1 MAQPPTDSDDL
12 EARLAGLHVASF
24 GWACSCCAWNEADAE
39 DVLQDVYLK
48 VISGKASFDGR
59 SGFRTW
65 LFGVIRYTALER
77 RRRVRSLD
85 AFRERLATEVAA
97 EAETGVPPEDGTE
110 EEDRARALR
119 SALRS
124 LAARQREV
132 VHLVFYEGMTIGEAA
147 EVMAI
152 SIGSARVHYDRAKK
166 RLRALLLEEAMGGGA
181 R

>member
-1 MAQPPTDSDDL
+1 MAQPPPDSDDL

-39 DVLQDVYLK
+39 DVLQDAYLK

-59 SGFRTW
+59 SSFRSW

-77 RRRVRSLD
+77 SRRVRSRE
-85 AFRERLATEVAA
+85 AFQERLATEAA
-97 EAETGVPPEDGTE
+97 VDAETGGPPEDNSE
-110 EEDRARALR
+110 SDERARALR

-124 LAARQREV
+124 LADRQREV

-147 EVMAI
+147 EVMQI

-166 RLRALLLEEAMGGGA
+166 RLRAQLLEEAMGGGA

>member
-1 MAQPPTDSDDL
+1 MAQPPPDSDDL
-12 EARLAGLHVASF
+12 EARLAELHVAGF

-39 DVLQDVYLK
+39 DVLQDAYLK

-77 RRRVRSLD
+77 SRRARTMSE
-85 AFRERLATEVAA
+85 FRERLATEVAA
-97 EAETGVPPEDGTE
+97 EAEAGVPPEDDGESDERT
-110 EEDRARALR
+110 RLLQA
-119 SALRS
+119 ALRS
-124 LAARQREV
+124 LADRQREV

-152 SIGSARVHYDRAKK
+152 SIGSARVHYHRAKK
-166 RLRALLLEEAMGGGA
+166 RLRAMLPREAMGGGA

>member
-1 MAQPPTDSDDL
+1 MAQPPPDSDDL

-24 GWACSCCAWNEADAE
+24 GWACSCCGWNEADAE
-39 DVLQDVYLK
+39 DVLQEAYLK
-48 VISGKASFDGR
+48 VISGKASFDER

-85 AFRERLATEVAA
+85 AFRKRLTTEVAVEA
-97 EAETGVPPEDGTE
+97 EAGVPPEDDME
-110 EEDRARALR
+110 SDERARALQA
-119 SALRS
+119 ALRS

-147 EVMAI
+147 EVMTI
-152 SIGSARVHYDRAKK
+152 SIGSARVHYARAKK
-166 RLRALLLEEAMGGGA
+166 RLRTLLLEEATGGGA